1 MMINSTGCKDIQ
13 ATVIHRIT
21 GQINTEEVKIGIDE
35 LVEILDKAVQKQGT
49 INLVINAK
57 GVSFAG
63 LIAHRTWSQ
72 GLDNFPTIRE
82 KINYCAFVLDDSPN
96 GRVEK
101 EFMDSERLKF
111 FFDVDEAINW
121 LRDKIAV

>member
-1 MMINSTGCKDIQ
+1 MITTTEYKNIQ
-13 ATVIHRIT
+13 TTLIHRIT
-21 GQINTEEVKIGIDE
+21 GEINTEEVKIGIDE
-35 LVEILDKAVQKQGT
+35 LVKILDKAVQKHGT
-49 INLVINAK
+49 INLIINAK
-57 GVSFAG
+57 GVNFAS

-96 GRVEK
+96 GRAEK

-111 FFDVDEAINW
+111 FFDFDEGINW
-121 LRDKIAV
+121 LRDKIEV